1 MSKENIKIINEN
13 EDLYEFPELN
23 NKLYLH
29 FKG

>member
-13 EDLYEFPELN
+13 EGLYEFPELN